1 MNFHISCFFISIFV
15 QFLNHQFFEPMRV
28 LIQLTVTAIF
38 VVMLSNILPGVAVDG
53 FLTSLVV
60 AALLALLNIFV
71 RPILVLFTL
80 PITVFTFGLFLL
92 VVNALII
99 LICDGLVSGFE
110 VDGFWYALLF
120 SLLLSIIQSVVRK
133 LGRKADA
140 PNQPR

>member
-1 MNFHISCFFISIFV
+1 
-15 QFLNHQFFEPMRV
+15 MRV

-38 VVMLSNILPGVAVDG
+38 VVMLANILPGVSVDS

-71 RPILVLFTL
+71 RPLLILFTL
-80 PITVFTFGLFLL
+80 PITLLTFGLFLL

-99 LICDGLVSGFE
+99 LICDTMISGFD

-120 SLLLSIIQSVVRK
+120 SLLLSVTQSVVRNLSK
-133 LGRKADA
+133 KAE
-140 PNQPR
+140 R